1 MAESDWIEK
10 AKTSVAADAEVAL
23 AMCGDTAR
31 KQNVEL
37 YWVVEQF
44 IKEFCRRAKDG

>member
-1 MAESDWIEK
+1 MADSWKVDAQTAIE
-10 AKTSVAADAEVAL
+10 ADAEVAL
-23 AMCGDTAR
+23 CMCEETAD
-31 KQNVEL
+31 KHHVEL